1 MNPEHARVRARPS
14 VRGGG
19 ALWGL
24 ALLSMLATPGCT
36 RRSDAET
43 RRAWEKSVQQAESG
57 RPGAGGPGNG
67 GPGAGPGSTP
77 AYGWARVREVIEDA
91 VEIMAFSPDAK
102 TFARL
107 AQKWCTIEPEPL
119 RTEHGVVRVC
129 NPSPP
134 VRVDR
139 HRFTLELGA
148 IGVIGLV
155 VVDLSDAEA
164 RQLAGRARTE
174 TQRWCSSDFRSRAPT
189 FAAPEGTPRRAETE
203 VHTCTVEG
211 GSTLAV
217 ARLPQDD
224 GTWVIS
230 ISVLAAT

>member
-1 MNPEHARVRARPS
+1 MSPGRRCRT
-14 VRGGG
+14 GW
-19 ALWGL
+19 ALWGVG
-24 ALLSMLATPGCT
+24 LLSALAVTGCT

-43 RRAWEKSVQQAESG
+43 RRAWERSVRQAESG
-57 RPGAGGPGNG
+57 RFGGGGAGNG
-67 GPGAGPGSTP
+67 GQGSGPGSAP
-77 AYGWARVREVIEDA
+77 AYGWARVREVIENA

-102 TFARL
+102 TFAQL

-119 RTEHGVVRVC
+119 RTEHGEVRVC

-174 TQRWCSSDFRSRAPT
+174 TQRWCSSEFRSRDPT
-189 FAAPEGTPRRAETE
+189 FAAPEDTPRRAETE

-217 ARLPQDD
+217 ARLPQGD
-224 GTWVIS
+224 GTWLVS